1 MNEQEQIDR
10 LKDRVAIL
18 ESALKQANRL
28 QAQWQ
33 QASEQLRTAQGSLKE
48 SRDRFLALFEH
59 ATNGMIVA
67 DTDGEIQSMNP
78 EAHHI
83 FDYDEEALPSTV
95 EAIFPAYPQLMH
107 ELYDRR
113 QRASSNLIFR
123 QDEARML
130 RRDGTEL
137 TASLSLIAIVV
148 AGKKL
153 LLLSVQDIS
162 RQLEERERDQSE
174 RKELEQGIANRAS
187 LLLKLS
193 QALDAAMEPVVI
205 STVAGTIEY
214 VNPAYCN
221 MWGYTASEVIGKTT
235 ALLKSDQQDE
245 SFYEAMWQQIMA
257 GEVWEGRLV
266 NRCHDGQLKTVSL
279 SISPVL
285 DRQHEVVN
293 FIGLYRD
300 LTQQEY
306 MSKQVLQSQKME
318 AVSTLVG
325 GISHEFNNI
334 LAGMTGNLYLAKML
348 YPNDEEMEKYLNS
361 AEQQGFKAAE
371 MIQMLMVFARK
382 DWVEE
387 KELELN
393 ALIKETCTLGRLSI
407 PENIAFSVDI
417 CEQSLVIRADAGQV
431 QQMLLHLVQN
441 AHDALQHA
449 NHGKVSIRLQPWV
462 ATTGFI
468 TQSSNAGV
476 RHYALITVQ
485 DNGIGIRDKDK
496 PHIFEPFYTSKD
508 TGEGT
513 GLGLAAVF
521 GVVERLGGSIEVES
535 RPGDTRFLIYI
546 PIIAQHAA
554 HHTTETTKTTA
565 PPHVEQE
572 KPVILLVDDEAEVL
586 AITAKILRSLGYNVI
601 ESNNGLEAV
610 RYYEDHSDSVDLVV
624 SDIIMPE
631 LSGIEAVARMRRIRE
646 SLPVV
651 FITGYDQEYF
661 EEQVEEDDC
670 THLVLKPLRIGE
682 LSKIIRQMLSITP
695 Q

>member
-1 MNEQEQIDR
+1 MSEQQLIDGLR
-10 LKDRVAIL
+10 DRVAIL

-33 QASEQLRTAQGSLKE
+33 QASEQLRTAQASLKE

-59 ATNGMIVA
+59 ATNGMVVA
-67 DTDGEIQSMNP
+67 STDGEIQSMNP

-83 FDYDEEALPSTV
+83 FGYDEESLPQNV
-95 EAIFPAYPQLMH
+95 EHIFPAYPQLMEESRH
-107 ELYDRR
+107 RSKRGGD
-113 QRASSNLIFR
+113 SNLISH
-123 QDEARML
+123 QDEACMVRS
-130 RRDGTEL
+130 DGTEL
-137 TASLSLIAIVV
+137 TASLSLIAIMV
-148 AGKKL
+148 AGKNL

-162 RQLEERERDQSE
+162 RQLEERERYQSE
-174 RKELEQGIANRAS
+174 RQELQQGIANRANR
-187 LLLKLS
+187 LLKLS

-205 STVAGTIEY
+205 ANAAGTIEY

-221 MWGYTASEVIGKTT
+221 MWGYTASEVIGESTS
-235 ALLKSDQQDE
+235 LLKSNQQDH
-245 SFYEAMWQQIMA
+245 SFYATMWQRIMA
-257 GEVWEGRLV
+257 GKVWEGRLI

-279 SISPVL
+279 SISPVF
-285 DRQHEVVN
+285 DRKNEVSN

-348 YPNDEEMEKYLNS
+348 YPNDEEMNKYLDS

-393 ALIKETCTLGRLSI
+393 ALIRETCTLGRLSI
-407 PENIAFSVDI
+407 PENIAFSMEI
-417 CEQSLVIRADAGQV
+417 CDQALMVRADAAQI

-449 NHGKVSIRLQPWV
+449 NHGKVSIHLQPWV
-462 ATTGFI
+462 ATTDFI
-468 TQSSNAGV
+468 AQNSNTTM

-485 DNGIGIRDKDK
+485 DNGIGIREKDK
-496 PHIFEPFYTSKD
+496 SHIFEPFYTSKD

-521 GVVERLGGSIEVES
+521 GVVERLGGTIEVES
-535 RPGDTRFLIYI
+535 SPGDTRFLIYI
-546 PIIAQHAA
+546 PMIAQQKEQVTQAS
-554 HHTTETTKTTA
+554 KA
-565 PPHVEQE
+565 PPPPVVEQA

-586 AITAKILRSLGYNVI
+586 AITAKILRSLHYTVI
-601 ESNNGLEAV
+601 ESTNGLEAV
-610 RYYEDHSDSVDLVV
+610 RYYENHSDTVDMVV

-631 LSGIEAVARMRRIRE
+631 LSGIEAVMRMRRIRE
-646 SLPVV
+646 SLPVI

-661 EEQVEEDDC
+661 EQQVEEDEH
-670 THLVLKPLRIGE
+670 TRLVLKPLRIGE
-682 LSKIIRQMLSITP
+682 LSKIIRQMLITE
-695 Q
+695 QA

>member
-1 MNEQEQIDR
+1 MSEQQLIDGLR
-10 LKDRVAIL
+10 DRIAIL

-33 QASEQLRTAQGSLKE
+33 QASEQLRTAQASLKE

-67 DTDGEIQSMNP
+67 STDGEIQSMNP

-83 FDYDEEALPSTV
+83 FGYDEESLPQNI
-95 EAIFPAYPQLMH
+95 EHIFPAYPQLMKDLH
-107 ELYDRR
+107 DSS
-113 QRASSNLIFR
+113 QRPRSNLIAR
-123 QDEARML
+123 QDEACMVRN
-130 RRDGTEL
+130 DGTEL
-137 TASLSLIAIVV
+137 TASLSFIAIVV
-148 AGKKL
+148 AGKNL

-162 RQLEERERDQSE
+162 RQLEERERYQSE
-174 RKELEQGIANRAS
+174 RQELQQGIANRAS
-187 LLLKLS
+187 RLLKLS

-205 STVAGTIEY
+205 SNAAGTIEY

-221 MWGYTASEVIGKTT
+221 MWGYAASEVIGESTS
-235 ALLKSDQQDE
+235 LLKSKQQDHT
-245 SFYEAMWQQIMA
+245 FYATMWQRIMA
-257 GEVWEGRLV
+257 GKVWEGRLV

-279 SISPVL
+279 SISPVF
-285 DRQHEVVN
+285 DDQSEVSN

-348 YPNDEEMEKYLNS
+348 YPNDEEMTKYLDS

-393 ALIKETCTLGRLSI
+393 ALIRETCTLGRLSI
-407 PENIAFSVDI
+407 PENIAFSMDI
-417 CEQSLVIRADAGQV
+417 CEQALIVRADASQI

-449 NHGKVSIRLQPWV
+449 DHGKVSIHLQPWI
-462 ATTGFI
+462 ATTNFI
-468 TQSSNAGV
+468 AQNANTSM

-485 DNGIGIRDKDK
+485 DNGIGIREKDK
-496 PHIFEPFYTSKD
+496 SHIFEPFYTSKD

-521 GVVERLGGSIEVES
+521 GVVERLGGTIEVQS
-535 RPGDTRFLIYI
+535 CPGDTRFLIYI
-546 PIIAQHAA
+546 PMIAQQVEHAA
-554 HHTTETTKTTA
+554 QESKV
-565 PPHVEQE
+565 PPPPVIEQP

-586 AITAKILRSLGYNVI
+586 AITAKILRSLHYTVI
-601 ESNNGLEAV
+601 ESTNGLEAV
-610 RYYEDHSDSVDLVV
+610 RYYEDHSDTVDLVV

-631 LSGIEAVARMRRIRE
+631 LSGIEAVMRMRRIRE
-646 SLPVV
+646 SLPVI

-661 EEQVEEDDC
+661 EQQVEEDEN
-670 THLVLKPLRIGE
+670 TRLVLKPLRIGE
-682 LSKIIRQMLSITP
+682 LSKIIRQMLTTE
-695 Q
+695 QA